1 MVTISSFSDRT
12 NFLNF
17 KHSVSEPANFDFVS
31 PFTQTTFFSFVWGGG
46 GGRGKQQYCVW
57 KSYSVSALL
66 CMLTTEMLLSRFGFI
81 VIVRHSM
88 QVYNYFLIKTQ
99 CVLCFYK
106 TMAACLTGGGER
118 SEAGS
123 ATQWQARALDLDF
136 CTSVPSWWGTMVTH
150 CPNAPFCDAVSSCPG
165 WSLETSD
172 GTLEMVR
179 VPLDEVGRPPK
190 SRAWLGK
197 QQDKW

>member
-46 GGRGKQQYCVW
+46 GGGRGKQQYCVW

-66 CMLTTEMLLSRFGFI
+66 CILTTEMLLSCFGFI

-106 TMAACLTGGGER
+106 RWLLVWLGVGRGQKPVLPHSDRPAPLT
-118 SEAGS
+118 
-123 ATQWQARALDLDF
+123 L
-136 CTSVPSWWGTMVTH
+136 TSVLLFLAGG
-150 CPNAPFCDAVSSCPG
+150 AP
-165 WSLETSD
+165 
-172 GTLEMVR
+172 R
-179 VPLDEVGRPPK
+179 
-190 SRAWLGK
+190 
-197 QQDKW
+197 